1 MFSCDCFFLVI
12 SSLFVFQ
19 VCAEAF
25 NPDEEEEDTEQRV
38 RMSELHQAPLQCDRQ
53 MSVRHLV
60 LSTCAFVLSGCDT
73 PTLTK

>member
-38 RMSELHQAPLQCDRQ
+38 RMSELHRAPLQCDRHLAPVCT
-53 MSVRHLV
+53 SPSPFHVRVRSERL
-60 LSTCAFVLSGCDT
+60 
-73 PTLTK
+73 